1 MNTRQVGRIGERI
14 AVNYLKKRG
23 YRIIATNW
31 TCNFGEID
39 IVAEKQNLV
48 FVEVKS
54 AYSGL
59 CSPDELFTYQK
70 KAKLTRTIKKYLS
83 ILVVEGKSC
92 PEWQVDLICI
102 TKSNGKFFL
111 KHYDNVIQ
119 F

>member
-1 MNTRQVGRIGERI
+1 MNTRQVGKIGERI

-31 TCNFGEID
+31 TCYSGEID

-70 KAKLTRTIKKYLS
+70 KLKLTRTIKKYLNVL
-83 ILVVEGKSC
+83 IAEGENC

-102 TKSNGKFFL
+102 TKNGPRFSL
-111 KHYDNVIQ
+111 KHYDNVL
-119 F
+119 